1 MKTLYSKFRNDR
13 GSYQKVN
20 INNFFILVG
29 VDASEKTVMVGSKV
43 NGMFQKDMLSVSII
57 RLKNVYVL

>member
-13 GSYQKVN
+13 GSSQKVN

-29 VDASEKTVMVGSKV
+29 VDASEKTVMVGSKL
-43 NGMFQKDMLSVSII
+43 NAMFQKEMLSVRIT